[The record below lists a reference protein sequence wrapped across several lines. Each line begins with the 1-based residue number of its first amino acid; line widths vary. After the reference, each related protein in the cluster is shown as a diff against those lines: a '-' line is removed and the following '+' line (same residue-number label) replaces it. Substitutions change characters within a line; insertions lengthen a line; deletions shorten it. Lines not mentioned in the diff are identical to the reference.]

1 VWRYVIFVESTS
13 PFELQVLTFGCI
25 FKVGHSNTSAFM
37 LHAAD
42 IVEELEAELG
52 ADLIEEVT
60 YGIVAK
66 AVVELNLTIRDMIQ
80 VPSSVCSTITVIV
93 HTRFTRLPP

>member
-1 VWRYVIFVESTS
+1 MYRDQLLLTMNASVE
-13 PFELQVLTFGCI
+13 
-25 FKVGHSNTSAFM
+25 VGHSNTSAFM

-66 AVVELNLTIRDMIQ
+66 AVVELNLT
-80 VPSSVCSTITVIV
+80 
-93 HTRFTRLPP
+93 